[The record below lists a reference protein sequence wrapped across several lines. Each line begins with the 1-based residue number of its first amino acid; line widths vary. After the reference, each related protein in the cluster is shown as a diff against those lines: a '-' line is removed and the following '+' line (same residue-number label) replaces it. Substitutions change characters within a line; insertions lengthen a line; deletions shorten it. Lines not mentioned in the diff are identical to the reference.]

1 MAEKRYS
8 VTLPDYI
15 LPSFGWD
22 ESEAPYRIKEA
33 LVMELLR
40 LDRISEAEA
49 AQSLGLDRWALLDT
63 MERHQIPAIR
73 LTPEELKAELAR
85 GIEDAKHMKPTTTQ
99 IAAGIH
105 QITVGEG
112 AHEGVY
118 VPNVYLIAGGAQA
131 AFVDTAY
138 GADEEISAHLSQWR
152 ALGQPPIAAIILTHR
167 HGDHIGG
174 ALRLREATGAPLACS
189 ADERVAIEADLG
201 ASVDT
206 ALADGDTLD
215 LGGAALEFIHTP
227 GHTIGSLCILH
238 GQTGTLFSGDMVLG
252 TGTTVISP
260 EHGDMSAYIA
270 SMRKLLRYES
280 QRIAPGHGPVI
291 DTPQA
296 KLNEL
301 ITHRLAREEQIV
313 ELLAAGNRTIDDLL
327 NAIYASNIHPA
338 LMDTARSQIRAHLIK
353 LERDGRARAAGA
365 DAYDVAP

>member
-1 MAEKRYS
+1 
-8 VTLPDYI
+8 
-15 LPSFGWD
+15 
-22 ESEAPYRIKEA
+22 
-33 LVMELLR
+33 
-40 LDRISEAEA
+40 
-49 AQSLGLDRWALLDT
+49 
-63 MERHQIPAIR
+63 
-73 LTPEELKAELAR
+73 
-85 GIEDAKHMKPTTTQ
+85 MKPNITQ
-99 IAAGIH
+99 IATAVY

-118 VPNVYLIAGGAQA
+118 PPNVYLIAGGAQA

-138 GADEEISAHLSQWR
+138 GADEEISAHLSHWQT
-152 ALGQPPIAAIILTHR
+152 LGQPPIAAIILTHR

-189 ADERVAIEADLG
+189 AAERDAIEADLG
-201 ASVDT
+201 GASVDM

-227 GHTIGSLCILH
+227 GHTIGSLSILH
-238 GQTGTLFSGDMVLG
+238 RQTGTLFSGDMILG

-270 SMRKLLRYES
+270 SMRKLLRYDS

-291 DTPQA
+291 DAPQA

-313 ELLAAGNRTIDDLL
+313 DLLSAGNRNIDDLL
-327 NAIYASNIHPA
+327 NAIYAGNIHPG
-338 LMDTARSQIRAHLIK
+338 LMDTARNQIRAHLIK
-353 LERDGRARAAGA
+353 LERDGRARATGA
-365 DAYDVAP
+365 HAYDVTP

>member
-1 MAEKRYS
+1 
-8 VTLPDYI
+8 
-15 LPSFGWD
+15 
-22 ESEAPYRIKEA
+22 
-33 LVMELLR
+33 
-40 LDRISEAEA
+40 
-49 AQSLGLDRWALLDT
+49 
-63 MERHQIPAIR
+63 
-73 LTPEELKAELAR
+73 
-85 GIEDAKHMKPTTTQ
+85 MKPNITQ
-99 IAAGIH
+99 ITTSIY

-118 VPNVYLIAGGAQA
+118 PPNVYLIAGGAQA

-138 GADEEISAHLSQWR
+138 GKDAEISAHLSQWQ

-174 ALRLREATGAPLACS
+174 ALRLREATSAPLACS
-189 ADERVAIEADLG
+189 ADERAAIEADLG
-201 ASVDT
+201 GASVDM

-227 GHTIGSLCILH
+227 GHTLGSLCILH
-238 GQTGTLFSGDMVLG
+238 RQTGTLFSGDMVLG

-270 SMRKLLRYES
+270 SMRKLLRYDS

-291 DTPQA
+291 DSPQA

-313 ELLAAGNRTIDDLL
+313 DLLSAGNRTIDDLL
-327 NAIYASNIHPA
+327 NAIYAGNIHPG
-338 LMDTARSQIRAHLIK
+338 LMDTARNQIRAHLIK
-353 LERDGRARAAGA
+353 LERDGRVRATGA
-365 DAYDVAP
+365 HSYDLTP

>member
-1 MAEKRYS
+1 
-8 VTLPDYI
+8 
-15 LPSFGWD
+15 
-22 ESEAPYRIKEA
+22 
-33 LVMELLR
+33 
-40 LDRISEAEA
+40 
-49 AQSLGLDRWALLDT
+49 
-63 MERHQIPAIR
+63 
-73 LTPEELKAELAR
+73 
-85 GIEDAKHMKPTTTQ
+85 MKPNITQ
-99 IAAGIH
+99 IAASIY

-118 VPNVYLIAGGAQA
+118 APNVYLIAGGAQA

-152 ALGQPPIAAIILTHR
+152 SLGQPPIAAIILTHR

-189 ADERVAIEADLG
+189 ADERAAIESDLGG
-201 ASVDT
+201 ASVDMM
-206 ALADGDTLD
+206 LADGDTLD

-238 GQTGTLFSGDMVLG
+238 RQTGTLFSGDMILG

-270 SMRKLLRYES
+270 SMRKLLRYDS

-291 DTPQA
+291 ETPQA

-313 ELLAAGNRTIDDLL
+313 DLLAAGKRTIDDLL
-327 NAIYASNIHPA
+327 NAIYAGNIHPG
-338 LMDTARSQIRAHLIK
+338 LMDTARNQIRAHLIK
-353 LERDGRARAAGA
+353 LERDGRALATGA
-365 DAYDVAP
+365 HSYDVTP

>member
-1 MAEKRYS
+1 
-8 VTLPDYI
+8 
-15 LPSFGWD
+15 
-22 ESEAPYRIKEA
+22 
-33 LVMELLR
+33 
-40 LDRISEAEA
+40 
-49 AQSLGLDRWALLDT
+49 
-63 MERHQIPAIR
+63 
-73 LTPEELKAELAR
+73 
-85 GIEDAKHMKPTTTQ
+85 MKPNITQ
-99 IAAGIH
+99 IVASIH

-118 VPNVYLIAGGAQA
+118 PPNVYLIAGGAQA

-138 GADEEISAHLSQWR
+138 GADAEISAHLSQWR

-189 ADERVAIEADLG
+189 AAERAAVEADLG
-201 ASVDT
+201 GASVDM

-215 LGGAALEFIHTP
+215 LGGATLEFIHTP

-238 GQTGTLFSGDMVLG
+238 RQTGTLFSGDMILG

-270 SMRKLLRYES
+270 SMRKLLRYDS

-291 DTPQA
+291 DAPQA

-313 ELLAAGNRTIDDLL
+313 DLLSAGNRTIDELL
-327 NAIYASNIHPA
+327 NAIYAGNIHPG
-338 LMDTARSQIRAHLIK
+338 LMDTARNQIRAHLIK
-353 LERDGRARAAGA
+353 LERDGRALATGA
-365 DAYDVAP
+365 DAYDLTS

>member
-1 MAEKRYS
+1 
-8 VTLPDYI
+8 
-15 LPSFGWD
+15 
-22 ESEAPYRIKEA
+22 
-33 LVMELLR
+33 
-40 LDRISEAEA
+40 
-49 AQSLGLDRWALLDT
+49 
-63 MERHQIPAIR
+63 
-73 LTPEELKAELAR
+73 
-85 GIEDAKHMKPTTTQ
+85 MKPNITQ
-99 IAAGIH
+99 IATAVY

-118 VPNVYLIAGGAQA
+118 PPNVYLIAGGAQA

-138 GADEEISAHLSQWR
+138 GADEEISAHLSQWQ

-174 ALRLREATGAPLACS
+174 ALRLRDATGAPLACS
-189 ADERVAIEADLG
+189 PDELAAIEADLG
-201 ASVDT
+201 GASVDM

-238 GQTGTLFSGDMVLG
+238 RQTGTLFSGDMILG

-270 SMRKLLRYES
+270 SMRKLLRYDA
-280 QRIAPGHGPVI
+280 QRIAPGHGPMI
-291 DTPQA
+291 DAPQA

-313 ELLAAGNRTIDDLL
+313 DLLAAGNHAIDDLL
-327 NAIYASNIHPA
+327 NAIYAGNIHPG

-353 LERDGRARAAGA
+353 LERDGRARATGA
-365 DAYDVAP
+365 HSYDVTP